1 MRERVWAC
9 DYSHTGLIP
18 NPQYS
23 SSGNKMVV
31 THDNVNYKYRTGRSL
46 GRGGGKSSLALSG
59 TLLLDPSFSY
69 PQAVE
74 IWCDEREGREL
85 VIKLH

>member
-1 MRERVWAC
+1 MTIVTLVSFLTPSTVVVGTRWW
-9 DYSHTGLIP
+9 SHKSCY
-18 NPQYS
+18 NYQYL
-23 SSGNKMVV
+23 
-31 THDNVNYKYRTGRSL
+31 TGRSL
-46 GRGGGKSSLALSG
+46 GQGGGRSTLALSG

-74 IWCDEREGREL
+74 TWCGGREGREL